1 MTKTMKKI
9 LMTASCLTIVMAAV
23 PAMANPSVLCS
34 VRANYDAAA
43 GDAAYVPGV
52 DATGKPVV
60 SADVSEPM
68 AVPALKQTLRSPL
81 DIDLAQRLNEVMP
94 EGAKLE
100 ANMGLVEVSPDGKV
114 VINGKDLTAPTTAM
128 CNNIEKQKAAAL
140 KTKDAPKVVKKKAV
154 VKPVEPVAPVAAET
168 PAVTAPAVEAAPA
181 PEVAAPEPAPQVLQ
195 PTAPEA
201 APAVAPTPAPEAAAP
216 VAPAPAPEA
225 APAAPTMPAPA
236 IAAPQMGGAV
246 EPAPALTAPAEAGI
260 VSPTEGGMIPRPPVD
275 PLSGQPEPT
284 PPAPAPMNNDANGGM
299 LSGGAQ

>member
-52 DATGKPVV
+52 DASGKPVV
-60 SADVSEPM
+60 SADVSEPV
-68 AVPALKQTLRSPL
+68 AVPALKQTLRIPL

-100 ANMGLVEVSPDGKV
+100 ANVGLVEVSPDGKV

-154 VKPVEPVAPVAAET
+154 VKPTEPVAPVAAET
-168 PAVTAPAVEAAPA
+168 PAVDAPVVEAAPA
-181 PEVAAPEPAPQVLQ
+181 PEVAAPEPTPQVLQ
-195 PTAPEA
+195 PTAPAPEA
-201 APAVAPTPAPEAAAP
+201 AVPVAPATAPEAAAP
-216 VAPAPAPEA
+216 IAPAPAPA
-225 APAAPTMPAPA
+225 TAPTMPTP
-236 IAAPQMGGAV
+236 AAPVMGGAV

-260 VSPTEGGMIPRPPVD
+260 VSPTEGGMVPRPPVD
-275 PLSGQPEPT
+275 PLSGQPEPV

>member
-43 GDAAYVPGV
+43 GDAAYKPGV
-52 DATGKPVV
+52 DAQGKAVV
-60 SADVSEPM
+60 SADVSGPVP
-68 AVPALKQTLRSPL
+68 VPALKQTLRIPL

-94 EGAKLE
+94 DGAKLE
-100 ANMGLVEVSPDGKV
+100 ANMGLVEVAPDGKV
-114 VINGKDLTAPTTAM
+114 IINGKDMTAPTTAM

-140 KTKDAPKVVKKKAV
+140 KTKDAPKVKKKAV
-154 VKPVEPVAPVAAET
+154 VKPTEPVEPVAAET
-168 PAVTAPAVEAAPA
+168 PAVDGPAVEAAPA

-195 PTAPEA
+195 PTVDAVAAPEVTAPA
-201 APAVAPTPAPEAAAP
+201 APDVVATPPVVAPQTMGGAEPE
-216 VAPAPAPEA
+216 VAPAPAPEPALA
-225 APAAPTMPAPA
+225 APAD
-236 IAAPQMGGAV
+236 
-246 EPAPALTAPAEAGI
+246 AGI
-260 VSPTEGGMIPRPPVD
+260 VSPTEGGMAPRPPVD
-275 PLSGQPEPT
+275 PLTGQPEPAS